1 MKGDSMLT
9 KSGHNGHY
17 HTEQYKNKQRAKQ
30 DRNFGPVEEHTKECK
45 RCGKSFTF
53 EARLKTKKYERTL
66 YCSRSCANNRSDWW
80 QGKAVRYRTI
90 CFQNHPKECI
100 VCGFDK
106 IVEVHHRDHNHSNN
120 EPMNLIPLCPN
131 HHQMLHSK
139 KYNNEVTEGID
150 TYIGGLV

>member
-1 MKGDSMLT
+1 MLT

-17 HTEQYKNKQRAKQ
+17 HTEQYKAKQRAKH
-30 DRNFGPVEEHTKECK
+30 DRIFGPVEGHTKECK
-45 RCGKSFTF
+45 RCGKSFIF
-53 EARLKTKKYERTL
+53 EGRLKTKAYERKI
-66 YCSRSCANNRSDWW
+66 YCSRSCSNDRSDWW
-80 QGKAVRYRTI
+80 KGKAVQYRTI
-90 CFQNHPKECI
+90 CFQNHPKKCV

-106 IVEVHHRDHNHSNN
+106 IIEVHHRDHNHDNN
-120 EPMNLIPLCPN
+120 SPMNLIPLGPN